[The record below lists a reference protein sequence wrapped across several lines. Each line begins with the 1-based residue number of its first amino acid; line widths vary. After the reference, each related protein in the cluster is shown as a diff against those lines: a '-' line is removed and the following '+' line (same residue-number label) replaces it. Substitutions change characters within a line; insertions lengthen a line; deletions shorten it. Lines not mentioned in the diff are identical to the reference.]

1 MTTPAIAPPLRPFL
15 WFELDLLIEE
25 SAVATADV
33 LSITEVVVTNIV
45 SWCSPEVLTMVFVT
59 ILVISSNEVII
70 DTPDDALVVVFGA
83 DDVLLDE
90 ELDIEVEEGKVILLL
105 DEVLS
110 VDDDIVVDSEEEVD
124 EEVIEVVSGAEE
136 EVEEEVEEE
145 AEEVVGGIEE
155 EVEVVV
161 VGTEEE
167 VEIVVIGV
175 EDVVVKLVV
184 CLYVVELFAFDDDL
198 SVAED
203 VTLDVLERVVEVI

>member
-136 EVEEEVEEE
+136 EVEEE

-167 VEIVVIGV
+167 VEIVAIGV

>member
-1 MTTPAIAPPLRPFL
+1 M
-15 WFELDLLIEE
+15 LIEE

-59 ILVISSNEVII
+59 ILVISSNDVII

-136 EVEEEVEEE
+136 EIEEE